1 MAIKKWKNGDKGY
14 EVQEAIDQNFNYLSN
29 YISKSILFLSSKER
43 YMLPS
48 DFLKN
53 GVVVFD
59 KNLNECL
66 EYYNGQ
72 WIRRPLSGYTKEIFE
87 TDWTENKITIL
98 FEEHKIYNPLV
109 QLFIKTKN
117 GYDIVDNSITID
129 SNCNIILYSDL
140 AFQGKV
146 MIK

>member
-14 EVQEAIDQNFNYLSN
+14 EVQETIDQNFNYLSN
-29 YISKSILFLSSKER
+29 YISKSILFLSSEER

-48 DFLKN
+48 EFLKN

-59 KNLNECL
+59 KNLNEYL

-72 WIRRPLSGYTKEIFE
+72 WIKHSLSGYTKEILE
-87 TDWTENKITIL
+87 TDWIENKITIL
-98 FEEHKIYNPLV
+98 FREHKIYNPLV

-117 GYDIVDNSITID
+117 GYDIVDNGITID
-129 SNCNIILYSDL
+129 SNFNITLYSDL
-140 AFQGKV
+140 TFPGKV